1 MVPSPRLPELGA
13 LTSSR
18 FLAALVVVFSHYAMI
33 VPVAGPLVPALT
45 QGQAAVSFFFVLS
58 GFILAYNY
66 HDAFRDGVRRQAFGS
81 YYRARFAR
89 IFPLHAVALLALTP
103 LVVLAMPVGTLGWL
117 GWLVD
122 LCMLQGV
129 LPFTEAVYGWN
140 TPAWS
145 ISCEMAFYLALPFLV
160 RGLWSRVQGDGAAL
174 AWLGGLWLVGMAFG
188 LDVVLGLR
196 HLLASWPDPSMTA
209 VVDVAFKFTPFTR
222 GWQFAVGCVAG
233 LWHVRAVRDPA
244 AYPLYHRLFG
254 RPGWAVGLGAAGA
267 AALCYVPFL
276 GGFKGYL
283 LWLLALYPL
292 FTPFFALVVLALAG
306 GSSWPQRLLDRPG
319 PRFLGEASYALY
331 ITHLLPYYLLKHDFV
346 PGWRAHPY
354 AWAILGISCSVV
366 ASSLLFRHVETPARR
381 WLRDL
386 AWPAPAARMAA
397 E

>member
-1 MVPSPRLPELGA
+1 MHA
-13 LTSSR
+13 L
-18 FLAALVVVFSHYAMI
+18 
-33 VPVAGPLVPALT
+33 
-45 QGQAAVSFFFVLS
+45 
-58 GFILAYNY
+58 
-66 HDAFRDGVRRQAFGS
+66 
-81 YYRARFAR
+81 
-89 IFPLHAVALLALTP
+89 ALLALTP
-103 LVVLAMPVGTLGWL
+103 LVVLAIPVDRLGWL

-122 LCMLQGV
+122 LAMLQGL
-129 LPFTEAVYGWN
+129 LPFKDAVYGWN
-140 TPAWS
+140 MPVWS

-209 VVDVAFKFTPFTR
+209 VVDVAFK
-222 GWQFAVGCVAG
+222 
-233 LWHVRAVRDPA
+233 
-244 AYPLYHRLFG
+244 
-254 RPGWAVGLGAAGA
+254 
-267 AALCYVPFL
+267 
-276 GGFKGYL
+276 GYL

-346 PGWRAHPY
+346 PGWHAHPY
-354 AWAILGISCSVV
+354 AWAVLGITCSVV
-366 ASSLLFRHVETPARR
+366 ASGLLFRHVETPARR
-381 WLRDL
+381 WIRDL